1 MPPLPVISGLESI
14 RALQRLGYTES
25 RRRGSHVRLSCPG
38 RLPVTVPDHETLDRG
53 TLRSIIRAARL
64 TVETF
69 MGPGTE
75 DPLELAANVYRGL
88 RPEEIDDIE
97 RIALDRSHFFTSPHS

>member
-1 MPPLPVISGLESI
+1 LVK
-14 RALQRLGYTES
+14 A
-25 RRRGSHVRLSCPG
+25 
-38 RLPVTVPDHETLDRG
+38 
-53 TLRSIIRAARL
+53 TLRAVFEDGVFKPVERPGIPEGERVQI

-75 DPLELAANVYRGL
+75 DPLELAASVYRGL

>member
-1 MPPLPVISGLESI
+1 M
-14 RALQRLGYTES
+14 ALASFE
-25 RRRGSHVRLSCPG
+25 GSNCL
-38 RLPVTVPDHETLDRG
+38 
-53 TLRSIIRAARL
+53 ARL
-64 TVETF
+64 LPRLRPRFTERPGIPEGERVQITVETF

-97 RIALDRSHFFTSPHS
+97 RIALDRSH